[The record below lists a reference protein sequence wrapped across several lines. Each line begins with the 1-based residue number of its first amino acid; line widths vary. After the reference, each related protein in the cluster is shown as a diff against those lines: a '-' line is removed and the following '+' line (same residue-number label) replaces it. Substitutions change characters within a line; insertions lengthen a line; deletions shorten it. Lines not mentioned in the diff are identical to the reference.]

1 MPTTRKQRLAAHNN
15 VPLRQP
21 DRTGPSEATLLEIAD
36 QRGLFQQVAKRERE
50 LSATKSGKST
60 PDGSDDSDGNRKRIS
75 NSNSAKN
82 SKSNSD
88 NDGPLISPRAE
99 RILDAALWTVTIAM
113 VHFTLDVLVHNQY
126 AREMEWSA
134 MAVRTCRAWGGIY
147 NTKQSTESYF
157 PHTHHVADRTHLVFL
172 FLFYFLHPFTPNAPF
187 VPGLPSRLQHPLRQA
202 LFFSTSVVAGCS
214 LIHVTNTYGY
224 LATMKQA
231 PPLGC
236 LWLWAV
242 VELDLVWGCV
252 SLLVAAGFL
261 RLGGYDLK

>member
-36 QRGLFQQVAKRERE
+36 QRGLFQQAAKRERE

-60 PDGSDDSDGNRKRIS
+60 PDGGDDSESDTASNSDSDSDSDGNSKR
-75 NSNSAKN
+75 NSNRAKN

-88 NDGPLISPRAE
+88 NDEPLISPRAE

-134 MAVRTCRAWGGIY
+134 MAVRTCRAWG
-147 NTKQSTESYF
+147 
-157 PHTHHVADRTHLVFL
+157 VFL
-172 FLFYFLHPFTPNAPF
+172 FLFYFLHPFTPNAPL

-202 LFFSTSVVAGCS
+202 LFFATSVVAGCS

>member
-36 QRGLFQQVAKRERE
+36 QRGLFQQAAKRERE
-50 LSATKSGKST
+50 LSGTKSGKST
-60 PDGSDDSDGNRKRIS
+60 PAGGDDSESDTASDSDSDSGGNSKR
-75 NSNSAKN
+75 NSNI
-82 SKSNSD
+82 D
-88 NDGPLISPRAE
+88 NDEPLISPRAE

-134 MAVRTCRAWGGIY
+134 MAVRTCRAWG
-147 NTKQSTESYF
+147 
-157 PHTHHVADRTHLVFL
+157 VFL
-172 FLFYFLHPFTPNAPF
+172 FLFYFLHPFTPNAPL
-187 VPGLPSRLQHPLRQA
+187 VPGLPPRLQHPLRQA
-202 LFFSTSVVAGCS
+202 LFFATSVVGGCS
-214 LIHVTNTYGY
+214 LIHITNTYGY

>member
-36 QRGLFQQVAKRERE
+36 QRGLFQQAAKRERE
-50 LSATKSGKST
+50 LRGTKSGKST
-60 PDGSDDSDGNRKRIS
+60 PDGGDNSESDTASDSDSDSGGNSKR

-82 SKSNSD
+82 SKSNSK
-88 NDGPLISPRAE
+88 NDEPLISPRAE

-147 NTKQSTESYF
+147 LHTTQITYRIIF
-157 PHTHHVADRTHLVFL
+157 PL
-172 FLFYFLHPFTPNAPF
+172 TP
-187 VPGLPSRLQHPLRQA
+187 
-202 LFFSTSVVAGCS
+202 CS
-214 LIHVTNTYGY
+214 
-224 LATMKQA
+224 
-231 PPLGC
+231 
-236 LWLWAV
+236 
-242 VELDLVWGCV
+242 
-252 SLLVAAGFL
+252 
-261 RLGGYDLK
+261 

>member
-1 MPTTRKQRLAAHNN
+1 MPTTRKQRLATHNN

-21 DRTGPSEATLLEIAD
+21 DRTGPCEATLLEIAD
-36 QRGLFQQVAKRERE
+36 QRGLFQQAAKRERE

-60 PDGSDDSDGNRKRIS
+60 PDGGDVSDDNSKR

-134 MAVRTCRAWGGIY
+134 MAIRTCRAWG
-147 NTKQSTESYF
+147 
-157 PHTHHVADRTHLVFL
+157 VFL
-172 FLFYFLHPFTPNAPF
+172 FLFYFLHPFTPNALF

-202 LFFSTSVVAGCS
+202 LFFATSVVAGCS

-242 VELDLVWGCV
+242 VELDLVWACV
-252 SLLVAAGFL
+252 SLLVAVGFL

>member
-36 QRGLFQQVAKRERE
+36 QRGLFQQAAKRERE
-50 LSATKSGKST
+50 LSGTKSGKST
-60 PDGSDDSDGNRKRIS
+60 PAGGDDSESDTASDSDSDSSG
-75 NSNSAKN
+75 N
-82 SKSNSD
+82 SKRNSKID
-88 NDGPLISPRAE
+88 NDESLISPRAE

-134 MAVRTCRAWGGIY
+134 MAVRTCRAWG
-147 NTKQSTESYF
+147 
-157 PHTHHVADRTHLVFL
+157 VFL
-172 FLFYFLHPFTPNAPF
+172 FLFYFLHPFTPNAPL
-187 VPGLPSRLQHPLRQA
+187 VPGLPPRLQHPLRQA
-202 LFFSTSVVAGCS
+202 LFFATSVVGGCS
-214 LIHVTNTYGY
+214 LIHITNTYGY

>member
-36 QRGLFQQVAKRERE
+36 QRGLFQQAAKRERE
-50 LSATKSGKST
+50 LSGTKSGKST
-60 PDGSDDSDGNRKRIS
+60 PAGGDDSESDTASDSDSDSSG
-75 NSNSAKN
+75 N
-82 SKSNSD
+82 SKRNSKID
-88 NDGPLISPRAE
+88 NDEPLISPRAE

-134 MAVRTCRAWGGIY
+134 MAVRTCRAWG
-147 NTKQSTESYF
+147 
-157 PHTHHVADRTHLVFL
+157 VFL
-172 FLFYFLHPFTPNAPF
+172 FLFYFLHPFTPNAPL
-187 VPGLPSRLQHPLRQA
+187 VPGLPPRLQHPLRQA
-202 LFFSTSVVAGCS
+202 LFFATSVVGGCS
-214 LIHVTNTYGY
+214 LIHITNTYGY

>member
-36 QRGLFQQVAKRERE
+36 QRGLFQQAAKRERE
-50 LSATKSGKST
+50 LSGTKSGKST
-60 PDGSDDSDGNRKRIS
+60 PAGGDDSESDTASDSDS
-75 NSNSAKN
+75 NSGGN
-82 SKSNSD
+82 SKRNSKID
-88 NDGPLISPRAE
+88 NDEPLISPRAE

-134 MAVRTCRAWGGIY
+134 MAVRTCRAWG
-147 NTKQSTESYF
+147 
-157 PHTHHVADRTHLVFL
+157 VFL
-172 FLFYFLHPFTPNAPF
+172 FLFYFLHPFTPNAPL
-187 VPGLPSRLQHPLRQA
+187 VPGLPPRLQHPLRQA
-202 LFFSTSVVAGCS
+202 LFFATSVVGGCS
-214 LIHVTNTYGY
+214 LIHITNTYGY

>member
-1 MPTTRKQRLAAHNN
+1 MSWCIINTRARWNGPPWLSGHVAPGEVSTTRNN
-15 VPLRQP
+15 LHSTIYRIIFPL
-21 DRTGPSEATLLEIAD
+21 THTN
-36 QRGLFQQVAKRERE
+36 
-50 LSATKSGKST
+50 T
-60 PDGSDDSDGNRKRIS
+60 P
-75 NSNSAKN
+75 
-82 SKSNSD
+82 
-88 NDGPLISPRAE
+88 
-99 RILDAALWTVTIAM
+99 
-113 VHFTLDVLVHNQY
+113 Y
-126 AREMEWSA
+126 
-134 MAVRTCRAWGGIY
+134 
-147 NTKQSTESYF
+147 
-157 PHTHHVADRTHLVFL
+157 HVADRTHLVFL
-172 FLFYFLHPFTPNAPF
+172 FLFYFLHPFTPNAPL

-202 LFFSTSVVAGCS
+202 LFFATSVVAGCS

>member
-36 QRGLFQQVAKRERE
+36 QRGLFQQAAKRERE
-50 LSATKSGKST
+50 LSATKSSGKST
-60 PDGSDDSDGNRKRIS
+60 PDGGDGDSDS
-75 NSNSAKN
+75 DSESDTTSDSAKN
-82 SKSNSD
+82 SKRNSD
-88 NDGPLISPRAE
+88 DNDDEPLISPRAE

-126 AREMEWSA
+126 AREMDWSA
-134 MAVRTCRAWGGIY
+134 MTVRTCRAWG
-147 NTKQSTESYF
+147 
-157 PHTHHVADRTHLVFL
+157 VFL
-172 FLFYFLHPFTPNAPF
+172 FLFYFLHPFTPNAPL
-187 VPGLPSRLQHPLRQA
+187 VPGLLPPRLQHPLRQA
-202 LFFSTSVVAGCS
+202 LFFATSVVAGCS
-214 LIHVTNTYGY
+214 LIHITNTYGY

>member
-1 MPTTRKQRLAAHNN
+1 MPTTRKQRLAAHHN

-36 QRGLFQQVAKRERE
+36 QRGLFQQAAKRKRERE
-50 LSATKSGKST
+50 LSGATKSGTS
-60 PDGSDDSDGNRKRIS
+60 PSDGGDS
-75 NSNSAKN
+75 ESDSGGNSN
-82 SKSNSD
+82 
-88 NDGPLISPRAE
+88 NDEPLLSPRAE

-134 MAVRTCRAWGGIY
+134 MAVRTCRAWG
-147 NTKQSTESYF
+147 
-157 PHTHHVADRTHLVFL
+157 VFL
-172 FLFYFLHPFTPNAPF
+172 FLFYFLHPFTPNAPL

-202 LFFSTSVVAGCS
+202 LFFATSVVAGCS
-214 LIHVTNTYGY
+214 LIHITNTYGY

-231 PPLGC
+231 PPLAC

-242 VELDLVWGCV
+242 VEVDLVWGCV

>member
-36 QRGLFQQVAKRERE
+36 QRGLFQQAAKRERE
-50 LSATKSGKST
+50 LSGTKSGKST
-60 PDGSDDSDGNRKRIS
+60 PAGGDDSESDTAS
-75 NSNSAKN
+75 D
-82 SKSNSD
+82 SD
-88 NDGPLISPRAE
+88 NDSGGNSKRNSNIDNDEPLISPRAE

-134 MAVRTCRAWGGIY
+134 MAVRTCRAWG
-147 NTKQSTESYF
+147 
-157 PHTHHVADRTHLVFL
+157 VFL
-172 FLFYFLHPFTPNAPF
+172 FLFYFLHPFTRNAPL
-187 VPGLPSRLQHPLRQA
+187 VPGLPPRLQHPLRQA
-202 LFFSTSVVAGCS
+202 LFFATSVVGGCS
-214 LIHVTNTYGY
+214 LIHITNTHSY